1 MDTKLLEYDV
11 CKDAKFKNEHT
22 KQLKLSDNSS
32 AWEWFK
38 LKPSVERDIMV
49 DDASQQLLKM
59 GW

>member
-1 MDTKLLEYDV
+1 MDTKLMEYDV
-11 CKDAKFKNEHT
+11 CKDAKFKNEQT